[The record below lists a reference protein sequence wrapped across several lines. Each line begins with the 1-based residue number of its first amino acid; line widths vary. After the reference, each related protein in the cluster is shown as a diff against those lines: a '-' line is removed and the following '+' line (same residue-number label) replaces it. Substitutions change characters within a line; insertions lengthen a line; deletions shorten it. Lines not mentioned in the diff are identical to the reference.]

1 MEPRRS
7 PGGAPRRRR
16 RVRWALG
23 AVLLLLVAARL
34 ALDPYAAWRT
44 RKALAGLEGYRGEFS
59 SVSVSVLRLS
69 YSVDGLR
76 LVPEPRRGTETRVS
90 FRAKRIEIALAPGEL
105 IRRRVRVFRVE
116 MDDPKVEVRVVG
128 RGGGKKR
135 WDTQLRER
143 LSREP
148 PRGYQRIQ
156 VRRAE
161 VSFSDE
167 SSGTPAVRLRDVD
180 LAVENV
186 PTKLE
191 LANGEP
197 TLLTASGTL
206 QSTGQVSVF
215 VTADPFTR
223 RLSFAG
229 SGAVE
234 GLQLRELA
242 GVLARKTDVLPEK
255 GTVDVFARFQ
265 AREGRLSGAVRPVL
279 KAVEV
284 KPARP
289 GTPALKAWLTDAALK
304 ISGRVPHR
312 DATGV
317 IPIRGALTDPKA
329 DLWATVWAV
338 LRNAF
343 AAGVESGLAEP
354 PREKSPRTGPQART
368 PPLPRRRAGPPPG
381 PVEPG
386 HPPLADAP
394 EELFVP
400 GAVDRLQRA
409 LAGHGYLE
417 LDTAREGRID
427 PATAV
432 AVRKFQSDQGLA
444 RTGVPDHETV
454 RRMGLDPA
462 GLFRKTRSARD
473 PGR

>member
-7 PGGAPRRRR
+7 PDRPPRWRRRGLW
-16 RVRWALG
+16 VLG

-44 RKALAGLEGYRGEFS
+44 REALAGLEGYRGEFS

-69 YSVDGLR
+69 YSVEGLK
-76 LVPEPRRGTETRVS
+76 LLPEQRRGAETRVS

-105 IRRRVRVFRVE
+105 VRRRVRAFRVE
-116 MDDPKVEVRVVG
+116 VDDPKVEVQAAG
-128 RGGGKKR
+128 GGGGKKR
-135 WDTQLRER
+135 WDAELRDR

-148 PRGYQRIQ
+148 PRAYQRIQ

-161 VSFSDE
+161 IGFSDE
-167 SSGTPAVRLRDVD
+167 SSGTPAVRLRDLD

-186 PTKLE
+186 PTKPQ
-191 LANGEP
+191 LAKGEP
-197 TLLTASGTL
+197 TLLAASGTL
-206 QSTGQVSVF
+206 QSTAQVSVF

-234 GLQLRELA
+234 RLELRELA
-242 GVLARKTDVLPEK
+242 GVLERKTDFLPEK
-255 GTVDVFARFQ
+255 GTVDVFARFH
-265 AREGRLSGAVRPVL
+265 AREGRLSGGVKPVL
-279 KAVEV
+279 KDVEV

-304 ISGRVPHR
+304 ISSRVPRR

-317 IPIRGALTDPKA
+317 IPIQGDLTDPKT
-329 DLWATVWAV
+329 DLWTAVWAV

-343 AAGVESGLAEP
+343 AAGIESGLAEQ
-354 PREKSPRTGPQART
+354 PREKSPGPAPQART
-368 PPLPRRRAGPPPG
+368 PPLPRTRARPG

-386 HPPLADAP
+386 HPPLAEAP

-400 GAVDRLQRA
+400 GAVERIQKA
-409 LAGHGYLE
+409 LAERGYLE
-417 LDTAREGRID
+417 LDPARQGRID
-427 PATAV
+427 PATTV
-432 AVRKFQSDQGLA
+432 AVRKFQSDQRLA
-444 RTGVPDHETV
+444 RTGIPDHETV
-454 RRMGLDPA
+454 RRMDLDPDA
-462 GLFRKTRSARD
+462 LFRKAKAAPD

>member
-1 MEPRRS
+1 
-7 PGGAPRRRR
+7 
-16 RVRWALG
+16 VLG
-23 AVLLLLVAARL
+23 ALLLLLLAARL

-44 RKALAGLEGYRGEFS
+44 REALAGLEGYRGEFS

-69 YSVDGLR
+69 YSVEGLK
-76 LVPEPRRGTETRVS
+76 LVPEPRRGGETRVS

-105 IRRRVRVFRVE
+105 VRRRVRVFRVE
-116 MDDPKVEVRVVG
+116 LDEPKVEVRAAG
-128 RGGGKKR
+128 GGGGKKR
-135 WDTQLRER
+135 WDAELRER

-148 PRGYQRIQ
+148 PRAYERIQ

-161 VSFSDE
+161 VGFSDE

-180 LAVENV
+180 LVVENA

-197 TLLTASGTL
+197 TLLEASGTL
-206 QSTGQVSVF
+206 QRTGRVSVF

-223 RLSFAG
+223 RVSFAG
-229 SGAVE
+229 RGAVE
-234 GLQLRELA
+234 GLELRDLA
-242 GVLARKTDVLPEK
+242 GLLARKTDVLPEK
-255 GTVDVFARFQ
+255 GTVDVFARFL
-265 AREGRLSGAVRPVL
+265 AREGRLSGAVKPVL
-279 KAVEV
+279 KDVEV

-304 ISGRVPHR
+304 ISSRVPRR
-312 DATGV
+312 DAATGV
-317 IPIRGALTDPKA
+317 IPIQGDLTDPKT
-329 DLWATVWAV
+329 DLWTTVWAV

-354 PREKSPRTGPQART
+354 TPEKSPRPAPQARA
-368 PPLPRRRAGPPPG
+368 PPLPRRRTGPTAG

-400 GAVDRLQRA
+400 GAVERIQKALDQR
-409 LAGHGYLE
+409 GYLE
-417 LDTAREGRID
+417 LEAARQGRID
-427 PATAV
+427 PATTV
-432 AVRKFQSDQGLA
+432 AVRKFQSDEGLA

-454 RRMGLDPA
+454 RRLDLDPDA
-462 GLFRKTRSARD
+462 LFRKARSASGPAR
-473 PGR
+473 